1 MLGGR
6 YRAERVNVEK
16 APPQIQKT
24 LGLTSFFQSH
34 LAATPKKPMPPLEE
48 VPALSLETDTEQMQE
63 LEKKAENLLV

>member
-6 YRAERVNVEK
+6 YRAERVNLEE

-34 LAATPKKPMPPLEE
+34 LAATPKKPMPPIEE
-48 VPALSLETDTEQMQE
+48 VPAVSLQTDAEEIQE
-63 LEKKAENLLV
+63 LEKKAENLIV